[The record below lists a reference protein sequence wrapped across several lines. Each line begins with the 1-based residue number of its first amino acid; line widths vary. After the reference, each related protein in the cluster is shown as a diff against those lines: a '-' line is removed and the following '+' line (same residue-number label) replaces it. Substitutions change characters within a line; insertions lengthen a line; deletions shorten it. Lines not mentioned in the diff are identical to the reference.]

1 MENQFSTQFFPL
13 HIVGYQ
19 AYEVPTDVMES
30 LQKETSKMIS
40 KKFKK
45 SVPYNN
51 KLIGHVEHEYQLT
64 KSINLL
70 EHYISATAPLYWN
83 NFPYRDLHLNANRKH
98 VLAKTFYN
106 LPDVWVNF
114 QKKYEFQPIHDHAGI
129 LSFVIFLKIPYTLE
143 EENKNPSS
151 IKSNRPVSGTFNFV
165 FNDDL
170 TMARAPI
177 TCEQLPIDKE
187 SEGTMIVFPSN
198 MRHIVY
204 PFYSSDDYRIT
215 ISGNIVFD
223 ES

>member
-1 MENQFSTQFFPL
+1 MENQFSTQFFPI

-19 AYEVPTDVMES
+19 AYEIPPDVMEA

-51 KLIGHVEHEYQLT
+51 TLIGHIEHEYQLK

-83 NFPYRDLHLNANRKH
+83 NFTHKNLHLNANKKH
-98 VLAKTFYN
+98 VFARTKER
-106 LPDVWVNF
+106 LPAVWVNF
-114 QKKYEFQPIHDHAGI
+114 QKKYEFQPVHHHHGV

-143 EENKNPSS
+143 EENRNFSSANNNNPL
-151 IKSNRPVSGTFNFV
+151 SGTFNFIY
-165 FNDDL
+165 NDEI
-170 TMARAPI
+170 TMYQGSI
-177 TCEQLPIDKE
+177 TNQILPIDKE
-187 SEGTMIVFPSN
+187 SEGTMIIFPASLN
-198 MRHIVY
+198 HIVY
-204 PFYSSDDYRIT
+204 PFFSSDEYRIT
-215 ISGNIVFD
+215 ISGNIEFD